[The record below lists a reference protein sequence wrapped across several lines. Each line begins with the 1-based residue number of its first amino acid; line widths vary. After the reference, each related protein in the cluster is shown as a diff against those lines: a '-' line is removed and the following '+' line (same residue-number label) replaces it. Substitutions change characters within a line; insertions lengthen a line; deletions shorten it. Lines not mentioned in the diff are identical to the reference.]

1 MGVDIFP
8 QPVVHTEQPQQEQ
21 RETDLDKFLALPA
34 VAKCIEVFGLD
45 MENAIIGPAL

>member
-1 MGVDIFP
+1 
-8 QPVVHTEQPQQEQ
+8 
-21 RETDLDKFLALPA
+21 LALPA